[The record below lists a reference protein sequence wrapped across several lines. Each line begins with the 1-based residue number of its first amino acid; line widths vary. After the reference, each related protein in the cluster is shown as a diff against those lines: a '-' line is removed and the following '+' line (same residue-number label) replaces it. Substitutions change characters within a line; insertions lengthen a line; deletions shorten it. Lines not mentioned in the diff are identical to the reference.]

1 MSIEVRNLS
10 KQFGT
15 FAALRDVSL
24 EVRSGRTAGIARP
37 FGFRKNHFAA
47 RDRRA
52 GNCGYRT
59 GAVSR

>member
-24 EVRSGRTAGIARP
+24 EVRSGELLALSVLQAP
-37 FGFRKNHFAA
+37 AKPPCYA
-47 RDRRA
+47 
-52 GNCGYRT
+52 
-59 GAVSR
+59 